1 MSPERFAG
9 CAAQRTKCAASRV
22 GGMIAESYVS
32 SVISSNYYFVAC
44 VVLMAGCKVES
55 SGAFGWIALGSGMA
69 GLTSYFHEGQ
79 LSISAI
85 LPLLINGDSD
95 RKSHLVIRGCKRW
108 DSSFAVLCGITSH
121 EIQVRPMI
129 LTCVFRHR
137 LADIVVFNLLRAI
150 REKSES

>member
-1 MSPERFAG
+1 
-9 CAAQRTKCAASRV
+9 
-22 GGMIAESYVS
+22 
-32 SVISSNYYFVAC
+32 
-44 VVLMAGCKVES
+44 MAGCKVES

-95 RKSHLVIRGCKRW
+95 RKSHLVIQECKRW
-108 DSSFAVLCGITSH
+108 DLSFPVLRGITSH
-121 EIQVRPMI
+121 EIQARPMI

-137 LADIVVFNLLRAI
+137 LAHIVVFNLLRAI